1 MFQSAQ
7 NLNPFFLHAKL
18 DFHFVEKKGDRMRD
32 RINYFL
38 DLFLRLQSIIF
49 DSARR
54 DAQHTRQRNQKQNQN
69 QILIKTC
76 GLRSRNRKRAVLLER
91 EREKK
96 MLKKLILS
104 KKRSTA
110 SKAIFN
116 YN

>member
-1 MFQSAQ
+1 
-7 NLNPFFLHAKL
+7 
-18 DFHFVEKKGDRMRD
+18 MRD

-69 QILIKTC
+69 QILIRTC